1 MSCDLSVNFSQMWR
15 LNKIPAQSVKVI
27 KLQDLALMYELE
39 DFLVRVDEP
48 LRLEQ
53 DIDLFLATKAKHEIF
68 YFAVTLVTKR
78 HGLDIKDRYFDYNDI
93 LPPQQLKKI
102 PISRDRLNT
111 KLDSLQGLLYL
122 SYVRCHTLFKHLNR
136 IENHKV
142 YFMEVTRI
150 YTAVHQLLTRMKPN
164 AVGHFHTKALL
175 TTLNRQTTTR
185 HVRKFFN

>member
-15 LNKIPAQSVKVI
+15 LNQIPTQSVKVV

-39 DFLVRVDEP
+39 DFLMGVDEP

-68 YFAVTLVTKR
+68 HFAVTLVVKR
-78 HGLDIKDRYFDYNDI
+78 AGVDFKDRYFDYQNIINIDE
-93 LPPQQLKKI
+93 LKKI
-102 PISRDRLNT
+102 PVSRDRFESP
-111 KLDSLQGLLYL
+111 LDSLAGLLKL
-122 SYVRCHTLFKHLNR
+122 SYHRCHSLFPHLTQ

-142 YFMEVTRI
+142 YFMEITRI
-150 YTAVHQLLTRMKPN
+150 YTAVHKFLTRAKPN